1 MPREVLSGDVEG
13 AAPKLA
19 HFAVMVGDGTQPVSL
34 GKGKGLAIPLGPG
47 SQWLLVD
54 PKEGSPIP
62 LVLKEV
68 SVNRIV
74 FQLQGVDY
82 TYSLSANGKARQQAF
97 QRIAAQRR
105 K

>member
-1 MPREVLSGDVEG
+1 MPREVLSESREG
-13 AAPKLA
+13 KAPKLA
-19 HFAVMVGDGTQPVSL
+19 HFAVMVDDT
-34 GKGKGLAIPLGPG
+34 GLAIPLGPG

-68 SVNRIV
+68 SVSRIV